1 MGFILKVFLIGG
13 SMIKLAL
20 FDVDYTLTRK
30 ETLIA
35 FYTYLTKKR
44 PALLVHLPRALL
56 SGILFKTGIRKEK
69 ETKEMF
75 LSFLRDLPM
84 EALGRL
90 ADDFLEEELKNILYE
105 DGMEKIRELKEKGYV
120 IVLTSASPE
129 FYINKLQGVFGAD
142 YVMGTRFG
150 EQDGLFT
157 GKMLGENN
165 KGEEKVIRLKEAFQ
179 NLEINFHES
188 YMFSDSMSDEPLL
201 KLVGKPYLINY
212 KKKNPKYPVLYWR

>member
-1 MGFILKVFLIGG
+1 
-13 SMIKLAL
+13 MIKLAL

-44 PALLVHLPRALL
+44 PALLVHLPRAVL
-56 SGILFKTGIRKEK
+56 SGLLFKLGVNKEK

-75 LSFLRDLPM
+75 LSFLRDLPL
-84 EALGRL
+84 ETLDKL
-90 ADDFLEEELKNILYE
+90 ADDFLEEELKHILYE
-105 DGMEKIRELKEKGYV
+105 DGVEKIRELKDKGYV

-129 FYINKLQGVFGAD
+129 FYISKLKDVFGAD
-142 YVMGTRFG
+142 YVMGTRFM
-150 EQDGLFT
+150 EKDGVFT

-165 KGEEKVIRLKEAFQ
+165 KGEEKVIRLKDAIK
-179 NLEINFHES
+179 NMEINFHES
-188 YMFSDSMSDEPLL
+188 YMFSDSMSDDPLL